1 MSKVEKMK
9 ICMLAAEFLPVWGGA
24 GTYTVELIRHL
35 PSEFEVYIVTLKRR
49 IPGDKQILSEDLVRE
64 YFRDNVVID
73 YVTDAR
79 ETFLYNANF
88 QYKCYRYVPH
98 LDKQHKFDV
107 VHSQH
112 VHMADLWLKLRGR
125 KLPYLT
131 TVHVTFK
138 GERRG
143 IRRSRIPFKDL
154 EHSEKY
160 QWLLYPALRT
170 LEYLYLKR
178 SSRLIAVSYWMK
190 KILIEE
196 LGLPSYAIHTIHNGV
211 DPKLFR
217 PKSPKSEFI
226 QKIED
231 RSGGPIVLFT
241 GRIRSTKGIHILIRS
256 MPKIIEEI
264 RDVRF
269 IFAGSGLSDP
279 YKRQIRKMRI
289 RERNYEFLGYVP
301 QEDMPALYSIASI
314 YPAPTLYENLPIR
327 ILEAMSSQIPVIASN
342 ICGIPE
348 IITDGEDGILVP
360 PWDIEALSNKII
372 ELLTDRR
379 KGSKIGKNARKTIE
393 QKFTWQHA
401 AEKTVKVYKE
411 IA

>member
-1 MSKVEKMK
+1 MK
-9 ICMLAAEFLPVWGGA
+9 ICILAAEFLPVLGGA

-35 PSEFEVYIVTLKRR
+35 PSEFEVYVVTLKRR
-49 IPGDKQILSEDLVRE
+49 IPGNKQLSEDLLRE
-64 YFRDNVVID
+64 YFGDNVVID

-88 QYKCYRYVPH
+88 QHKCYRYVPH
-98 LDKQHKFDV
+98 LYKQHKFDV

-131 TVHVTFK
+131 TVHVTFA
-138 GERRG
+138 GERQG
-143 IRRSRIPFKDL
+143 MSRSRIPFKDL

-160 QWLLYPALRT
+160 QWLLYPALRA

-178 SSRLIAVSYWMK
+178 SPRLIAVSHWMK
-190 KILIEE
+190 KILMEE
-196 LGLPSYAIHTIHNGV
+196 FGLPPYAIDTVHNGV
-211 DPKLFR
+211 DPKLYR
-217 PKSPKSEFI
+217 PKCRKSEFI
-226 QKIED
+226 QKIEE

-241 GRIRSTKGIHILIRS
+241 GRMRSTKGINILIRS
-256 MPKIIEEI
+256 MPKVIEEV

-269 IFAGSGLSDP
+269 IFAGSGFSDP
-279 YKRQIRKMRI
+279 YKRQIRIMRI
-289 RERNYEFLGYVP
+289 SERNYEFLGYVP
-301 QEDMPALYSIASI
+301 QKDMPALYSIASI
-314 YPAPTLYENLPIR
+314 YPTPTLYENLPIR
-327 ILEAMSSQIPVIASN
+327 ILEAMSTQIPVIASN

-360 PWDIEALSNKII
+360 TWDIEALSNRII

-379 KGSKIGKNARKTIE
+379 RASKIGKNARKTIE
-393 QKFTWQHA
+393 QKFTWQYA
-401 AEKTVKVYKE
+401 TEKTVKVYKE
-411 IA
+411 IAGCVTS